1 MIMLNV
7 EERNLLILFDTGSR
21 DKTIEELKESMEQV
35 SDPELAEICQ
45 HVLDKLTGMSD
56 EEYAALGL
64 SMEEVA
70 YDE

>member
-21 DKTIEELKESMEQV
+21 GKTIEELREALEQV
-35 SDPELAEICQ
+35 ADGEFSEVFQ
-45 HVLDKLTGMSD
+45 HVLDKLSGMSD

-64 SMEEVA
+64 SMEEAA
-70 YDE
+70 YDG